1 MPPMIH
7 RFLPSKLLA
16 FACAVGVSVLAFADD
31 LARLE
36 GKWTCKRKRSNGD
49 EVTQLVEFKGSKFT
63 YQVKSADGEVRIYAA
78 GEVKTEKLGPFSVI
92 KFFNIKGGESSSDLQ
107 PVDDDRVQVYVL
119 DFDKLRLASGF
130 DKERD
135 GDEPRV
141 DVYTKSP
148 AK

>member
-1 MPPMIH
+1 MIQ
-7 RFLPSKLLA
+7 RLVSSKFLG
-16 FACAVGVSVLAFADD
+16 FVCAVGVSVLAFADD

-49 EVTQLVEFKGSKFT
+49 EVTQSVVFKGSKFT
-63 YQVKSADGEVRIYAA
+63 YQMKSADGEVRIHAE

-130 DKERD
+130 DKARD
-135 GDEPRV
+135 EDEPRV

-148 AK
+148 VK